1 MNNLGGKKLESA
13 IRRRELVKILTGG
26 KTRIL
31 TDYRLSNHVK
41 PSQIDDVKL
50 NGTRCKMPAV
60 TFFKDKAKLL
70 LSVTGAKHKKPFNV
84 VLFDSFI
91 VIEVLPTTPHT
102 EFLVLIPNFES
113 QSGFY
118 VVGDN
123 SMTSTTVYDTADVVK
138 QSGSQAQLLAET
150 ESLLTVLQAPGQVGS
165 TA

>member
-13 IRRRELVKILTGG
+13 VRRRELVKTLTGG

-41 PSQIDDVKL
+41 STQIDDVKL
-50 NGTRCKMPAV
+50 NGGRCKMPAA
-60 TFFKDKAKLL
+60 TFFKDKAELL
-70 LSVTGAKHKKPFNV
+70 LNVVGTKYGKTFNV

-91 VIEVLPTTPHT
+91 VIEVAPGTPRT

-113 QSGFY
+113 QSGVY
-118 VVGDN
+118 VVSDKN
-123 SMTSTTVYDTADVVK
+123 MTSTTVYDTTDVVK
-138 QSGSQAQLLAET
+138 RSGAQAQLLAEA
-150 ESLLTVLQAPGQVGS
+150 ESLLTVLRAPGQVGS